1 MAETSKPR
9 GFTRRNFIKGAAVLG
24 AAGTLVGCAPKADDK
39 EPVEP
44 VAAES
49 PDEIYSGVCRG
60 NCGGGCFLNVHVRD
74 GQVVRTSARD
84 MPNTQYN
91 RICSKGLTHVGRMY
105 GANRVLYPM
114 KRVGERGSNDFE
126 RISWDEALSTI
137 AEKWQGYIDEYGP
150 SAIMFFLGSGNY
162 AALSGSCNGAGAYQR
177 FVNALGCSYC
187 SLDVDAAVGFGSQRA
202 TGGIDLGNELTDRKN
217 AKTQV
222 IWGNNPTISLM
233 HTMHFFM
240 EAKENGTKYIV
251 IDPVYNANAAK
262 ADWWIPVKAGTDGA
276 LALGVL
282 NVLIENGWI
291 EKDTFCNRT
300 NAGLLIKEDGMFLRM
315 SDLGIEPAQG
325 DPDPLTGEPTVV
337 DPPAV
342 WDESAGAAVA
352 FSETTT
358 PQLEAVGEVNGI
370 KVQTVYEN
378 AMGYIAQYPPAAASA
393 ICGVSEDDIRE
404 LARVY
409 HEDGPVTTEIMM
421 GMNHYRNGHYSAWP
435 VYLVGLLT
443 GNAGKPGAALG
454 QSEEYLPQLMYSNIA
469 GACYPV
475 DAAGN
480 PAPGQANLIHTVQI
494 ADVLETN
501 TFLGEPLT
509 IKSAYIHCSNPV
521 VTMCDHDYTTGW
533 FDKLEFVVVA
543 DMCMTETCKHADIVL
558 PSAHWFEQVDLGFL
572 FSTHPYLL
580 WQDKCVEPLGES
592 KSDFQIFGLILDK
605 LGLGDFWN
613 ITEEEY
619 LETMLDSDYW
629 RSVGCTVDKLKN
641 DKAGRI
647 YPEGDKI
654 ASAEVFGTETGR
666 IGLYQETVKKAYES
680 GKEVDEAIERGLHWE
695 TPTFV
700 GEDREY
706 RATYPYHLL
715 SEHMRTHTHTQ
726 WWDCEYVKEYEP
738 EPIVRLNPEDAAEL
752 GIAEGD
758 TVKLSN
764 DQGFVVMKAAI
775 NAGLPRKLIT
785 SARSWQKDDFIDGH
799 YASLPSREYNQ
810 VCANQAFNDVAVMI
824 EKM

>member
-358 PQLEAVGEVNGI
+358 PQARGCGRGERHQG
-370 KVQTVYEN
+370 
-378 AMGYIAQYPPAAASA
+378 A
-393 ICGVSEDDIRE
+393 
-404 LARVY
+404 
-409 HEDGPVTTEIMM
+409 DGLRKR
-421 GMNHYRNGHYSAWP
+421 H
-435 VYLVGLLT
+435 
-443 GNAGKPGAALG
+443 
-454 QSEEYLPQLMYSNIA
+454 
-469 GACYPV
+469 
-475 DAAGN
+475 
-480 PAPGQANLIHTVQI
+480 
-494 ADVLETN
+494 
-501 TFLGEPLT
+501 
-509 IKSAYIHCSNPV
+509 
-521 VTMCDHDYTTGW
+521 
-533 FDKLEFVVVA
+533 
-543 DMCMTETCKHADIVL
+543 
-558 PSAHWFEQVDLGFL
+558 
-572 FSTHPYLL
+572 
-580 WQDKCVEPLGES
+580 
-592 KSDFQIFGLILDK
+592 
-605 LGLGDFWN
+605 
-613 ITEEEY
+613 
-619 LETMLDSDYW
+619 
-629 RSVGCTVDKLKN
+629 
-641 DKAGRI
+641 
-647 YPEGDKI
+647 
-654 ASAEVFGTETGR
+654 
-666 IGLYQETVKKAYES
+666 
-680 GKEVDEAIERGLHWE
+680 GLHSAVSSCRR
-695 TPTFV
+695 F
-700 GEDREY
+700 G
-706 RATYPYHLL
+706 HLRRFGRR
-715 SEHMRTHTHTQ
+715 HPRTGT
-726 WWDCEYVKEYEP
+726 
-738 EPIVRLNPEDAAEL
+738 RLP
-752 GIAEGD
+752 
-758 TVKLSN
+758 
-764 DQGFVVMKAAI
+764 
-775 NAGLPRKLIT
+775 
-785 SARSWQKDDFIDGH
+785 
-799 YASLPSREYNQ
+799 
-810 VCANQAFNDVAVMI
+810 
-824 EKM
+824 